1 MMLSEKKML
10 KRSLFPKIALVLSF
24 CTFGS
29 GLFAQPG
36 ELEVIDEIIAIVGNE
51 IVLRSELES
60 NKLDLKRRGANLP
73 PGSEGMLLE
82 EMMLQK
88 LMVHMARVDS
98 IEVSEAEIEA
108 EMQTRL
114 NHFISQFGS
123 EEAFVEFYG
132 KSISEFRQELEEPL
146 TEQIMVQ
153 KFRPSITNKANVTPQ
168 DVEKFFNSIPKDS
181 LPLVE
186 SEVQFSHIV
195 IDPRVRQKAIDDC
208 VNLLDSIRQDL
219 IDGET
224 TMLVQAARH
233 SEDPGSKFKG
243 GCYELIRRGS
253 FDPAYEA
260 AVYNTPEGNYSQV
273 FESQFGYHFVLVKE
287 KRGEL
292 YTSCHILKRPEVSA
306 ADLAYART
314 KLDSIVSA
322 IQADSLSFEKAA
334 KLYSGDK
341 ESANQGGLVIDPMSK
356 VSRFE
361 MNALDPTLFFVID
374 ELEVGEISEPMEY
387 EKEDGR
393 KAWRV
398 IRLESRSKPHKANL
412 KDDYQMI
419 QAMAEQKE
427 QSKVMEKWI
436 KEHVTQTFVKINGEF
451 ADMKYEYDWLHDNP

>member
-1 MMLSEKKML
+1 ML
-10 KRSLFPKIALVLSF
+10 KRFLFHKLVLILSF
-24 CTFGS
+24 S
-29 GLFAQPG
+29 ALGLSTSAQPG
-36 ELEVIDEIIAIVGNE
+36 ELEVIDEIIAVVGNE

-60 NKLDLKRRGANLP
+60 NKLDLKRRGASLP
-73 PGSEGMLLE
+73 PGSDGMLLE

-98 IEVSEAEIEA
+98 IEVTEAEVEA
-108 EMQTRL
+108 EMQNRL
-114 NHFISQFGS
+114 NYYVTQFGS

-132 KSISEFRQELEEPL
+132 KSVSEFRSELEEPL
-146 TEQIMVQ
+146 KEQLMVE
-153 KFRPSITNKANVTPQ
+153 KFRPSITGSANVTPK

-195 IDPRVRQKAIDDC
+195 INPRVRQKAIDDC
-208 VNLLDSIRQDL
+208 IHLLDSIRQDL

-260 AVYNTPEGNYSQV
+260 AVYSTSEGNYSQV

-292 YTSCHILKRPEVSA
+292 YTSCHILKRPEVSS
-306 ADLAYART
+306 ADLAYARN

-334 KLYSGDK
+334 EMYSGDK
-341 ESANQGGLVIDPMSK
+341 ESSNQGGLVVDKASK

-361 MNALDPTLFFVID
+361 INALDPTLFFVID
-374 ELEVGEISEPMEY
+374 ELAVGEISEPLEY
-387 EKEDGR
+387 EKEDGS

-398 IRLESRSKPHKANL
+398 IRLDTRSRPHKANL
-412 KDDYQMI
+412 RDDYQMI
-419 QAMAEQKE
+419 QAMAEKQE
-427 QSKVMEKWI
+427 QAKVMEEWI

-451 ADMKYEYDWLHDNP
+451 SEKKYEYDWLHDNP